1 MDNLAPLGTGAWF
14 FIGCYLSSLL
24 LIGWLAKQARRKNTM
39 QDFYL
44 AGKGFGSVMLF
55 MTLFATQYSGNTF
68 FAFTGATYRIGY
80 SWIVCLH
87 FMTAIIV
94 VYLLFAERL
103 HVLAKNK
110 NYLTP
115 GDFVQDRYRST
126 ALTAIV
132 AIVMIAVLCN
142 FLLAQLMAMGRA
154 MEGLNPAN
162 GTTAYNMGVIVLA
175 LIMVIY
181 GTLGGMRAVVWTDAL
196 QGAILIVGFVL
207 LVIALLELF
216 GPIGKA
222 TQILIERDN
231 MSGTRFASVPNAA
244 QCREWLSYII
254 GVGFAFSLYPQAIQ
268 RIYAARD
275 AATLKR
281 SLLVMAFMPLPTMI
295 IVVMTGIIALA
306 YLPGLEGSSADQ
318 IFGSLLR
325 KVQTSS
331 MFGYGLVLVILSA
344 VLAAMMST
352 ADSALL
358 SLSSMLTKDIFA
370 RCFLSKASE
379 DQLTLIGKAF
389 SWTVLL
395 ILVLLAVGL
404 REKSSLVQLLD
415 RKLDLLIQIAPVFI
429 LGIRWKMLDGL
440 AATIGLLTGI
450 IIALFLAFCDLS
462 FVQNGKIFG
471 FHPGV
476 VAIIPNLAITILL
489 SLWFNG
495 QLAVGKHKQNRP
507 SKSTKTIG

>member
-1 MDNLAPLGTGAWF
+1 MNNLAPLGTGSWL
-14 FIGCYLSSLL
+14 FIGCYLCSLL
-24 LIGWLAKQARRKNTM
+24 LIGWLAKQARTEDTM

-44 AGKGFGSVMLF
+44 AGSGFGPVMLF

-103 HVLAKNK
+103 HILAKQR

-115 GDFVQDRYRST
+115 GDFVQDRYQNK
-126 ALTAIV
+126 ALTIIV

-154 MEGLNPAN
+154 MEGLNPNN
-162 GTTAYNMGVIVLA
+162 GPAAYNIGVVVLA
-175 LIMVIY
+175 LIMVVY

-196 QGAILIVGFVL
+196 QGAILIVGFAL
-207 LVIALLELF
+207 LVVSLLDLF

-222 TQILIERDN
+222 TQILMERDKV
-231 MSGTRFASVPNAA
+231 SGTRFASVPNAA

-254 GVGFAFSLYPQAIQ
+254 GVGFAFAFYPQAIQ
-268 RIYAARD
+268 RIYAARNTV
-275 AATLKR
+275 TLKR
-281 SLLVMAFMPLPTMI
+281 SLLVMSFMPLPTMV
-295 IVVMTGIIALA
+295 IVVVTGVIALA
-306 YLPGLEGSSADQ
+306 YFPGLEGASADQ

-325 KVQTSS
+325 EVQMSS
-331 MFGYGLVLVILSA
+331 IFGYGLVLVILSA

-370 RCFLSKASE
+370 RCFYTLASE
-379 DQLTLIGKAF
+379 EQLTLVGKVF
-389 SWTVLL
+389 SWTMLL
-395 ILVLLAVGL
+395 LLVLLAIAL
-404 REKSSLVQLLD
+404 REEASLVQLLD

-429 LGIRWKMLDGL
+429 LGLRWRSLNGS
-440 AATIGLLTGI
+440 AAAIGLLTGI
-450 IIALFLAFCDLS
+450 GIALILAYGDLT
-462 FVQNGKIFG
+462 FVHNGKLFN

-476 VAIIPNLAITILL
+476 VAVIPNLTITILL
-489 SLWFNG
+489 SLWFNRRLIVNKNV
-495 QLAVGKHKQNRP
+495 Q
-507 SKSTKTIG
+507 KSSSINT

>member
-1 MDNLAPLGTGAWF
+1 MNTLAPLGTGAWLF
-14 FIGCYLSSLL
+14 VACYLSSLL
-24 LIGWLAKQARRKNTM
+24 LIGWLAKRARSANTM

-44 AGKGFGSVMLF
+44 AGTGFGPAMLF

-87 FMTAIIV
+87 FMTAIII

-103 HVLAKNK
+103 HTLAKK
-110 NYLTP
+110 KRYLTP
-115 GDFVQDRYRST
+115 GDFIQDRYRSKT
-126 ALTAIV
+126 LTVLV

-154 MEGLNPAN
+154 MEGLNPT
-162 GTTAYNMGVIVLA
+162 GGDTAYNMGVIVLA
-175 LIMVIY
+175 LIMVVY

-196 QGAILIVGFVL
+196 QGVILMAGFAVL
-207 LVIALLELF
+207 IISLLDLF
-216 GPIGKA
+216 GPIEKA
-222 TQILIERDN
+222 TQILIERDHA
-231 MSGTRFASVPNAA
+231 SGSRFAHAPNAA

-268 RIYAARD
+268 RIYAARNI
-275 AATLKR
+275 ATLKR
-281 SLLVMAFMPLPTMI
+281 SLMVMAFMPLPTMTI
-295 IVVMTGIIALA
+295 AVVAGIMALA

-325 KVQTSS
+325 EVQVSS
-331 MFGYGLVLVILSA
+331 AFGYGLVIVILSA

-358 SLSSMLTKDIFA
+358 SLSSILTKDIFA
-370 RCFLSKASE
+370 RYFLNETSE
-379 DQLTLIGKAF
+379 ERLTLIGKIC
-389 SWTVLL
+389 SWTMLL
-395 ILVLLAVGL
+395 ILVLFAIGL

-415 RKLDLLIQIAPVFI
+415 RKLDLLIQIAPIFI
-429 LGIRWKMLDGL
+429 LGIRWRALNGI
-440 AATIGLLTGI
+440 AGIIGLLTGI
-450 IIALFLAFCDLS
+450 SIALLLAFGDLS
-462 FVQNGKIFG
+462 FVEKGKFFG

-476 VAIIPNLAITILL
+476 IAVIPNLTITILL
-489 SLWFNG
+489 SVWFNRRNA
-495 QLAVGKHKQNRP
+495 LMEKTEKNLLK
-507 SKSTKTIG
+507 KS